1 MGGRFSNLYS
11 LISSLFLRRRINM
24 PTPQHIRQAKF
35 WRSKLKESAYGT
47 VPSTGTAA
55 NYVQDLGTRS
65 LANLQPNVADN
76 SDYATG
82 YPRPTEQWLVNHDVG
97 WSRDFD
103 ICAEEI
109 G

>member
-1 MGGRFSNLYS
+1 
-11 LISSLFLRRRINM
+11 M
-24 PTPQHIRQAKF
+24 PTPQHIKQAKF

-47 VPSTGTAA
+47 GPSTGTPA
-55 NYVQDLGTRS
+55 NYVQDLGTRV
-65 LANLQPNVADN
+65 LANLTPNVHDN
-76 SDYATG
+76 ADYATG

-109 G
+109 GRDLYDAFGKVTTTQPD